1 MMRLLL
7 LLILLSVAATCG
19 AQTRASTAGP
29 GVHVLGPPIAIPGL
43 DRNRT
48 IRIYLPP
55 GYEQGRKR
63 YRVLYMFDAQNL
75 FDDATSF
82 VGEWGVDESLDAL
95 VKTDGIELI
104 VVGIDHGDDKR
115 ISELRPW
122 PHPRFGEAEGDR
134 FLDFVVGTLKPFIDH
149 NYRTRTGRKD
159 TGIAGSSIGGLMAH
173 YAVIRHPRVFGRA
186 GVFSPS
192 YWIAD
197 EIYPA
202 TEAGRFKHDT
212 RIYLVAGDKEG
223 QTAADHARNAANVR
237 KMGSALQRSQGER
250 VAVEIV
256 IRPGAAHNEAAW
268 RSEFPAAVRF
278 LFGEPS
284 KRK

>member
-1 MMRLLL
+1 MIRLMLALLL
-7 LLILLSVAATCG
+7 LLVAATCV
-19 AQTRASTAGP
+19 AQARPATAGQ
-29 GVHVLGPPIAIPGL
+29 GVRVLSPPLAVPGL

-55 GYEQGRKR
+55 GYDDSRKR
-63 YRVLYMFDAQNL
+63 YRVLYMFDGQNL

-95 VKTDGIELI
+95 AKSDGIELI

-122 PHPRFGEAEGDR
+122 PHPRFGKAEGDQ
-134 FLDFVVGTLKPFIDH
+134 FLDFVVGTVKPFIDR

-159 TGIAGSSIGGLMAH
+159 TGIAGSSLGGVMAH
-173 YAVIRHPRVFGRA
+173 YAVVRHPDVFGRV
-186 GVFSPS
+186 GIFSPA

-202 TEAGRFKHDT
+202 TEAGRLKRGT
-212 RIYLVAGDKEG
+212 RIYLAAGDKEG
-223 QTAADHARNAANVR
+223 QDEAGHVRNVSNVR
-237 KMGSALQRSQGER
+237 RMDSLLQRSQGGR
-250 VAVEIV
+250 IALKTV
-256 IRPGAAHNEAAW
+256 IRVGAGHNEAAW
-268 RSEFPAAVRF
+268 RSEFPAAVLF
-278 LFGEPS
+278 LFGDASRRP
-284 KRK
+284 